1 MIRTMMALALMLGL
15 ATPGQAQEGP
25 VAAFDAQARVTEALA
40 AVRPIAMNR
49 DQVDWAAVEARAR
62 GIAAEARDTVDLLP
76 AYHLIVWS
84 LRDEHSFMQPTPAQF
99 DTWIART
106 NGRRYLPDTP
116 RPRQSVSEFKRRP
129 VSGRDLALPGG
140 ATARAVVVP
149 AYMGQDENGAFAVS
163 VIEALTATP
172 TACGYVVDLRG
183 NTGGNMGPM
192 VGGLSPLLGEGYSTP
207 AVAGPGLEDAVFR
220 IERGQQIG
228 YLTPD
233 ATEGVPLGAL
243 PPWPDRPGIAQA
255 PVAVLLDQATASSGE
270 ATAIVFKG
278 RAGTRF
284 FGETT
289 FGVAS
294 ANQDIALSDGVG
306 LFVTIALLKDSAGRT
321 YPRGIAPD
329 EAVETGPGDR
339 RDPDDAVV
347 EAAKGW
353 LATQAT
359 CRAA

>member
-1 MIRTMMALALMLGL
+1 MTRTMIALALALGL
-15 ATPGQAQEGP
+15 ASPGWTQD
-25 VAAFDAQARVTEALA
+25 AASFDAQARVSEALA
-40 AVRPIAMNR
+40 AVRPIALNR
-49 DQVDWAAVEARAR
+49 DQVDWTAVEAQAR
-62 GIAAEARDTVDLLP
+62 EIAAGARDTVDLLP

-84 LRDEHSFMQPTPAQF
+84 LRDEHSFMQPTSAQF
-99 DTWIART
+99 DAWIART

-116 RPRQSVSEFKRRP
+116 RPRQSSSELKRRR
-129 VSGRDLALPGG
+129 VSGRDLPLPGEM
-140 ATARAVVVP
+140 TARAVVVP
-149 AYMGQDENGAFAVS
+149 AYTGQDEDGAFAAS

-192 VGGLSPLLGEGYSTP
+192 VGGLSPLLGEGYTTP

-220 IERGQQIG
+220 IERGQQMG

-243 PPWPDRPGIAQA
+243 PAWPDRPGMAEA

-278 RAGTRF
+278 RAATRF
-284 FGETT
+284 FGEKT

-294 ANQDIALSDGVG
+294 ANQDLPLSDGVT
-306 LFVTIALLKDSAGRT
+306 LHVTIALLKDAAGRT
-321 YPRGIAPD
+321 YPTGIEPD
-329 EAVETGPGDR
+329 QAVATGPGEAG
-339 RDPDDAVV
+339 DPDDAVV
-347 EAAKGW
+347 EAAKAW